1 MPFRI
6 LFGGLYSFIT
16 RQSVRLTL
24 MVLLLIGVIAG
35 LSGTVRSPTRTGRPE
50 TAAAVLLRT
59 IVASQI
65 LFTTSCGNGGYAR
78 SFDQLATP
86 PPGSSD
92 AFFDRTGLDRLAP
105 YYTVTLIP
113 ARAGGP
119 NDCNGHP
126 TSRAFTATAV
136 PNVFGGTGRRS
147 FAVDRDGTIW
157 SSDSPVPPTE
167 PFDRTG
173 KRLN

>member
-1 MPFRI
+1 MRTHVVAALRRSLRSRHPG
-6 LFGGLYSFIT
+6 LFLAVLVWISLFSAVS
-16 RQSVRLTL
+16 QPVRL
-24 MVLLLIGVIAG
+24 
-35 LSGTVRSPTRTGRPE
+35 PTRIGKPE
-50 TAAAVLLRT
+50 TSAWLILRT
-59 IVASQI
+59 IAASQTM
-65 LFTTSCGNGGYAR
+65 FATSCGNGGYAT
-78 SFDQLATP
+78 SIDQLTTP

-92 AFFDRTGLDRLAP
+92 AFFDRTSLDRLAP
-105 YYTVTLIP
+105 YYTLTLIP

-136 PNVFGGTGRRS
+136 PNVFGESGRQS